1 MLQSSLFEGLSFDPL
16 ALMQDGLGA
25 SEVDIGW
32 RQVPQALMV
41 AAVIVVLDEAIDV
54 GLEIAGQIVVLEQDA
69 VLERLM
75 PALDLALG
83 LGMIGR
89 AADVPHTLLF
99 EPVSQIARDVAGAV
113 VAQQPWFVHHAR

>member
-1 MLQSSLFEGLSFDPL
+1 MLQSSELDGFAFGPFTLKE
-16 ALMQDGLGA
+16 DGLA
-25 SEVDIGW
+25 AFEVDIGR

-41 AAVIVVLDEAIDV
+41 AAVIVVLDEATDV

-69 VLERLM
+69 VFERLM

-89 AADVPHTLLF
+89 TAHVSYAGVF
-99 EPVSQIARDVAGAV
+99 EPFRQVSRHVAGPV
-113 VAQQPWFVHHAR
+113 VAEQPWFAHHAC